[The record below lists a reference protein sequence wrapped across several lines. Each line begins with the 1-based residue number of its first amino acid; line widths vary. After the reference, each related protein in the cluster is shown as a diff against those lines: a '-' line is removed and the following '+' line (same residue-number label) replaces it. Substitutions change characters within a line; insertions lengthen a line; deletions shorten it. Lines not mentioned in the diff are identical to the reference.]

1 VAAAGVNFIDVYVR
15 TGLYP
20 AELPLTLGQEGAG
33 VVETVGE
40 GVSDVKPGD
49 AVGWVGVPG
58 SYAEQIVVPVAR
70 LVPLPQGVEPREAAA
85 VLLQG
90 MTAHYL
96 INATYALKAADAC
109 LVHAG
114 AGGVGLLLVQLARA
128 RGARVFATTSTPEKA
143 ALAAEAAADTVIRY
157 TEQDF
162 VAEVKRLT
170 DGRGVQVVYDS
181 VGVTTW
187 EGSLAC
193 LAPRGMLVLFGQSS
207 GPVPPID
214 PLRLSKGGS
223 LFLTRPSL
231 FHYIVTREELL
242 ARASDVLGG
251 VADGSLKVRIGLEL
265 PLAEARYAHEA
276 LEGRET
282 TGKVLLRT

>member
-1 VAAAGVNFIDVYVR
+1 
-15 TGLYP
+15 
-20 AELPLTLGQEGAG
+20 
-33 VVETVGE
+33 
-40 GVSDVKPGD
+40 
-49 AVGWVGVPG
+49 
-58 SYAEQIVVPVAR
+58 
-70 LVPLPQGVEPREAAA
+70 
-85 VLLQG
+85 
-90 MTAHYL
+90 
-96 INATYALKAADAC
+96 
-109 LVHAG
+109 
-114 AGGVGLLLVQLARA
+114 VGLLLVQLARA

-143 ALAAEAAADTVIRY
+143 ALAAEAGADTVIRY